1 MLTLELDLVEATLL
15 REVLE
20 QYLGELRVEIH
31 HTDSSDYKETLKKT
45 EERVRNILS
54 LLPPRP

>member
-1 MLTLELDLVEATLL
+1 
-15 REVLE
+15 
-20 QYLGELRVEIH
+20 VEIH